1 VISKLHKISER
12 VSEREQRR
20 LDDKDARDILRVL
33 QATETSV
40 LAATVVR
47 LLEADVARDITR
59 EALLVLRDQFT
70 DPRAAGSQMAA
81 REVAT
86 LVEEPVEVVPGREI
100 QQVAELVCCSNPIG
114 SRYASIASASS
125 ATSIGRA
132 RGLLTPVACVL
143 PHRSQRAYWRLLR

>member
-12 VSEREQRR
+12 VSEREQR

-100 QQVAELVCCSNPIG
+100 QQVAELVCSNPIG

-132 RGLLTPVACVL
+132 RGC
-143 PHRSQRAYWRLLR
+143 

>member
-1 VISKLHKISER
+1 
-12 VSEREQRR
+12 
-20 LDDKDARDILRVL
+20 VL

-59 EALLVLRDQFT
+59 QALLVLRDQFT

-100 QQVAELVCCSNPIG
+100 QQVAELVCSKPIG

-132 RGLLTPVACVL
+132 RGLLTPVARVL